1 MPRSLILSILF
12 LLLGSTLS
20 LQAQEAGELRGR
32 ITNSSDDPL
41 PKVQVLDQATGRQ
54 LTETGKGGE
63 FLLTLPDSVE
73 RVSLVFLVEGYQSK
87 VMLLR
92 PSSQIY
98 RIILFEVQRSIEEVT
113 VSRRRLL
120 PISGYAPL
128 TSRFTTLD
136 ILMTPRALGDILSGL
151 MEDPD
156 AQSSDTDGR
165 LSLQGGAP
173 HESQVYI
180 DGLRLPNPYS
190 ISSKNSSVRSI
201 LSPSECK
208 EINLLSGG
216 YSASMGQALSGVV
229 QILSRDTKDLK
240 PGSIVSLSS
249 IGPSFTWGLGAPSA
263 PTKLELSASYTDL
276 SLYDRVMP
284 SAYPYTRS
292 FYSPSLT
299 ASLWHDLP
307 QATLKAQ
314 LSYTGMGIGYRPN
327 ASMPTFN
334 SRLREDRY
342 YGRLTYVRSLS
353 TACQLEVGAHTQYSD
368 FSGSSLVSPQDQ
380 VLDHDLYA
388 EARLALK
395 YSGEPFSILGGLD
408 YSWRDYRETYE
419 LRGNQYQLNFS
430 NHLPVS
436 FLEVSYLHRG
446 LSLSAGLRGEYA
458 SVLKAW
464 SLAPRLYAGYRHG
477 RHVFSASWGRYTQLP
492 EKETLRFMPAL
503 KSSRSEISQLSY
515 SYGDKTPLLQLSLFY
530 KSYQHLT
537 RSLAE
542 GYPKHFDD
550 QGGGESYGLTLFHKG
565 SLGAIAYSTSYS
577 YTQARISYDRY
588 LHPLAP
594 SYVSPHTFRLTTK
607 YWSGA
612 LKSLLGC
619 SYYIDAGAKGYS
631 YDLTPIQLPMRSRL
645 DLSWSYLPS
654 QKVLLH
660 MGCTNVLGTTNYWGI
675 EPDPL
680 TPTEGT
686 RISTPSSRFFYIGC
700 FITLSGKQKKTP

>member
-20 LQAQEAGELRGR
+20 LQAQEARELRGR

-41 PKVQVLDQATGRQ
+41 LKVQVLDQATGRQ

-63 FLLTLPDSVE
+63 FVLTFPDSIE
-73 RVSLVFLVEGYQSK
+73 RISLVFLAEGYQSK

-98 RIILFEVQRSIEEVT
+98 RIILFEAQRSIEGVT

-136 ILMTPRALGDILSGL
+136 ILMTPRALGDILGGL

-229 QILSRDTKDLK
+229 QILSRDTKDVK

-249 IGPSFTWGLGAPSA
+249 IGPSFTWGLGAPSSA
-263 PTKLELSASYTDL
+263 AKLELSASYTDL

-284 SAYPYTRS
+284 SAYHYTRS

-307 QATLKAQ
+307 QAMLKAQ

-334 SRLREDRY
+334 TRLREDCY

-395 YSGEPFSILGGLD
+395 YSGEPFFILGGLD
-408 YSWRDYRETYE
+408 YSWRDYSETYE
-419 LRGNQYQLNFS
+419 LTGDRHQLNFT

-446 LSLSAGLRGEYA
+446 LSVSAGLRGEYA
-458 SVLKAW
+458 SALSAW
-464 SLAPRLYAGYRHG
+464 SLTPRLYAGYRLG
-477 RHVFSASWGRYTQLP
+477 KHVFSASWGRYTQLP
-492 EKETLRFMPAL
+492 EKEILRFTPAL
-503 KSSRSEISQLSY
+503 KSSRSEVSQLSY

-537 RSLAE
+537 RTLSV

-588 LHPLAP
+588 LRPLAP
-594 SYVSPHTFRLTTK
+594 SYVSPHTFRLTAK

-619 SYYIDAGAKGYS
+619 SYYIDAGTKGYS
-631 YDLTPIQLPMRSRL
+631 YDLTPIQLPRRSRL

-654 QKVLLH
+654 KRVLLH

>member
-1 MPRSLILSILF
+1 MPRIFALSLLLF
-12 LLLGSTLS
+12 LFGSTS
-20 LQAQEAGELRGR
+20 ALQAQDVRELRGR

-41 PKVQVLDQATGRQ
+41 SKVQILDHATGRQ

-63 FLLTLPDSVE
+63 FLLALPDSVE
-73 RVSLVFLVEGYQSK
+73 RISLVFLVEGYQSK

-92 PSSQIY
+92 PSSQVY
-98 RIILFEVQRSIEEVT
+98 RIILFEAQRSIEGVT
-113 VSRRRLL
+113 VSRRRLQ

-128 TSRFTTLD
+128 TSRFTTID
-136 ILMTPRALGDILSGL
+136 ILMTPRALGDILGGL

-229 QILSRDTKDLK
+229 QILSRDTKDVN
-240 PGSIVSLSS
+240 PGSFISLSS
-249 IGPSFTWGLGAPSA
+249 IGPSFTWGLGAPSSA
-263 PTKLELSASYTDL
+263 TKLELSASYTDL

-314 LSYTGMGIGYRPN
+314 LNYTRMGLGYRPN
-327 ASMPTFN
+327 ASLPTFH

-342 YGRLTYVRSLS
+342 YGRLTYVRSLG

-395 YSGEPFSILGGLD
+395 YSGEPFSILSGLD

-419 LRGNQYQLNFS
+419 LTGDRHQLNFS

-446 LSLSAGLRGEYA
+446 LSISAGLRGEYA
-458 SVLKAW
+458 SVLSAW
-464 SLAPRLYAGYRHG
+464 SLTPRLYAGYRLGKHI
-477 RHVFSASWGRYTQLP
+477 FSASWGRYTQLP
-492 EKETLRFMPAL
+492 EKEILRFIPAL

-537 RSLAE
+537 RSLSV

-550 QGGGESYGLTLFHKG
+550 QGGGETYGLTLFHKG
-565 SLGAIAYSTSYS
+565 RLGTIDYSTSYS
-577 YTQARISYDRY
+577 YTQARLSYDRY
-588 LHPLAP
+588 LQPLAP
-594 SYVSPHTFRLTTK
+594 SYVSPHTFRLTAK
-607 YWSGA
+607 YWSGV

-645 DLSWSYLPS
+645 DLSWSYIAS
-654 QKVLLH
+654 QKILLH
-660 MGCTNVLGTTNYWGI
+660 LGCTNVLGTTNYWGI
-675 EPDPL
+675 EPDSL
-680 TPTEGT
+680 SPTEGT
-686 RISTPSSRFFYIGC
+686 RISTPSTRFFYIGC

>member
-1 MPRSLILSILF
+1 MPRSLILS
-12 LLLGSTLS
+12 LLLLLSGSTLS
-20 LQAQEAGELRGR
+20 LEAQEARELRGR

-41 PKVQVLDQATGRQ
+41 PKVQVLDHATGRQ

-63 FLLTLPDSVE
+63 FLLALPDSVE
-73 RVSLVFLVEGYQSK
+73 RISLVFLAEGYQSK

-92 PSSQIY
+92 PSPQAY
-98 RIILFEVQRSIEEVT
+98 RIILFEAQRSIEGITVT
-113 VSRRRLL
+113 RRRLQ

-128 TSRFTTLD
+128 TSRFTTFD
-136 ILMTPRALGDILSGL
+136 ILITPRALGDILGGL

-190 ISSKNSSVRSI
+190 LSSKNSSVRSI

-216 YSASMGQALSGVV
+216 YSASMGQALSGVI
-229 QILSRDTKDLK
+229 QILSRDTKDVK
-240 PGSIVSLSS
+240 PGSLISLSN
-249 IGPSFTWGLGAPSA
+249 IGPSFTWGLGAPSS
-263 PTKLELSASYTDL
+263 PTKVELSASYTDL
-276 SLYDRVMP
+276 SLYDRVLP
-284 SAYPYTRS
+284 STYHYTRS

-314 LSYTGMGIGYRPN
+314 LSYTGMGLGYRQK
-327 ASMPTFN
+327 ASLPTLT
-334 SRLREDRY
+334 SDLREDRY

-353 TACQLEVGAHTQYSD
+353 TACQLEVGGHTQYSD
-368 FSGSSLVSPQDQ
+368 FSGSSLVAPQDH
-380 VLDHDLYA
+380 VVDHDLYA

-395 YSGEPFSILGGLD
+395 YSGEPLSILGGLD

-436 FLEVSYLHRG
+436 FLEVSYLRHG

-458 SVLKAW
+458 SILKAW

-477 RHVFSASWGRYTQLP
+477 RHVFSASWGCYTQLP
-492 EKETLRFMPAL
+492 EKEIFRFMPEL

-515 SYGDKTPLLQLSLFY
+515 SYGDKTPLVQLSLFY

-537 RSLAE
+537 RSLSE

-550 QGGGESYGLTLFHKG
+550 QGGGETYGLTLFHKG
-565 SLGAIAYSTSYS
+565 HLGAIDYSTSYS
-577 YTQARISYDRY
+577 YTRARLSYDRY
-588 LHPLAP
+588 LRPLAP
-594 SYVSPHTFRLTTK
+594 SYVSPHTLRLTAK
-607 YWSGA
+607 YWSET
-612 LKSLLGC
+612 LRSLLGC

-631 YDLTPIQLPMRSRL
+631 YDLTPIQLPGRSRL
-645 DLSWSYLPS
+645 DLSWSYIAS
-654 QKVLLH
+654 RKVLLH
-660 MGCTNVLGTTNYWGI
+660 LGCTNVLGTTNYWGI

-680 TPTEGT
+680 SPTEGV
-686 RISTPSSRFFYIGC
+686 RITAPNSRFFYIGC

>member
-1 MPRSLILSILF
+1 MCI
-12 LLLGSTLS
+12 
-20 LQAQEAGELRGR
+20 
-32 ITNSSDDPL
+32 
-41 PKVQVLDQATGRQ
+41 
-54 LTETGKGGE
+54 
-63 FLLTLPDSVE
+63 
-73 RVSLVFLVEGYQSK
+73 
-87 VMLLR
+87 
-92 PSSQIY
+92 
-98 RIILFEVQRSIEEVT
+98 
-113 VSRRRLL
+113 
-120 PISGYAPL
+120 
-128 TSRFTTLD
+128 
-136 ILMTPRALGDILSGL
+136 
-151 MEDPD
+151 
-156 AQSSDTDGR
+156 
-165 LSLQGGAP
+165 
-173 HESQVYI
+173 
-180 DGLRLPNPYS
+180 
-190 ISSKNSSVRSI
+190 
-201 LSPSECK
+201 
-208 EINLLSGG
+208 
-216 YSASMGQALSGVV
+216 
-229 QILSRDTKDLK
+229 RD
-240 PGSIVSLSS
+240 
-249 IGPSFTWGLGAPSA
+249 
-263 PTKLELSASYTDL
+263 
-276 SLYDRVMP
+276 R
-284 SAYPYTRS
+284 
-292 FYSPSLT
+292 
-299 ASLWHDLP
+299 P

-314 LSYTGMGIGYRPN
+314 LSYTGMGLGYRPN

-368 FSGSSLVSPQDQ
+368 FSGSSLVAPQDH

-395 YSGEPFSILGGLD
+395 YSGEPVSILGGLD

-419 LRGNQYQLNFS
+419 LTGGRYQLNFS

-492 EKETLRFMPAL
+492 EKEILRFMPAL

-565 SLGAIAYSTSYS
+565 SLGTIDYSTSYS
-577 YTQARISYDRY
+577 YTQARLSYDRY
-588 LHPLAP
+588 LRPLAP
-594 SYVSPHTFRLTTK
+594 SHVSPHTFRLTAK
-607 YWSGA
+607 YWSET
-612 LKSLLGC
+612 LRSLFGC

-631 YDLTPIQLPMRSRL
+631 YDLTPIQLSGRSRL

-654 QKVLLH
+654 RKVLLH
-660 MGCTNVLGTTNYWGI
+660 LGCTNVLGTTNYWGI
-675 EPDPL
+675 EPNPL
-680 TPTEGT
+680 SPTEGV
-686 RISTPSSRFFYIGC
+686 RITAPNSRFFYIGC

>member
-1 MPRSLILSILF
+1 MPRSLILS
-12 LLLGSTLS
+12 LLLLLSGSTLS
-20 LQAQEAGELRGR
+20 LEAQEARELRGR
-32 ITNSSDDPL
+32 ITSSSDDPL
-41 PKVQVLDQATGRQ
+41 PKVQVLDHATGRQ

-63 FLLTLPDSVE
+63 FQLALPDSIE
-73 RVSLVFLVEGYQSK
+73 RISLIFLAEGYQSK

-92 PSSQIY
+92 PSSQTY
-98 RIILFEVQRSIEEVT
+98 RIILFDAQRSIEGVT
-113 VSRRRLL
+113 VSRRRLQ

-128 TSRFTTLD
+128 TSRFTTFD
-136 ILMTPRALGDILSGL
+136 ILITPRALGDILGGL

-190 ISSKNSSVRSI
+190 ISSKNSSVRSL

-216 YSASMGQALSGVV
+216 YSASMGQALSGVI
-229 QILSRDTKDLK
+229 QILSRDTKDVK
-240 PGSIVSLSS
+240 PGSFVSLSN
-249 IGPSFTWGLGAPSA
+249 IGPSFTWALGAPSSS
-263 PTKLELSASYTDL
+263 TKLELSASYTDL
-276 SLYDRVMP
+276 SLYDRVLP

-307 QATLKAQ
+307 QAVLKAQ

-342 YGRLTYVRSLS
+342 YGRLTYVRSLG

-368 FSGSSLVSPQDQ
+368 FSGSSLVAPQDQ

-395 YSGEPFSILGGLD
+395 YSGEPVSILGGLD

-419 LRGNQYQLNFS
+419 LTGGRYQLNFS

-458 SVLKAW
+458 SVLSAW
-464 SLAPRLYAGYRHG
+464 SLSPRLYAGYRLG
-477 RHVFSASWGRYTQLP
+477 KHVFSASWGRYTQLP
-492 EKETLRFMPAL
+492 EKEILRFMPAL

-550 QGGGESYGLTLFHKG
+550 QGGGETYGLTLFHKG
-565 SLGAIAYSTSYS
+565 NLGSIDYSTSYS
-577 YTQARISYDRY
+577 YTQARLSYDRY
-588 LHPLAP
+588 LRPLAL
-594 SYVSPHTFRLTTK
+594 SYVSPHTFRRTAK
-607 YWSGA
+607 YWSGV

-645 DLSWSYLPS
+645 DLSWSYIAS
-654 QKVLLH
+654 KKMLLH
-660 MGCTNVLGTTNYWGI
+660 LGCTNVLGTTNYWGI

-680 TPTEGT
+680 SPKEGT
-686 RISTPSSRFFYIGC
+686 RISPPTSRFFYIGC

>member
-20 LQAQEAGELRGR
+20 LQAQEARELRGR

-63 FLLTLPDSVE
+63 FVLTFPDSIE
-73 RVSLVFLVEGYQSK
+73 RISLVFLTEGYQSK

-98 RIILFEVQRSIEEVT
+98 RIILFEAQRSIEGVT

-136 ILMTPRALGDILSGL
+136 ILMTPRALGDILGGL

-190 ISSKNSSVRSI
+190 LSSKNSSVRSI

-229 QILSRDTKDLK
+229 QILSRDTKDVK
-240 PGSIVSLSS
+240 PGSIISLST
-249 IGPSFTWGLGAPSA
+249 IGPSFTWGLGAPSSA
-263 PTKLELSASYTDL
+263 TKLELSASYTDL

-284 SAYPYTRS
+284 STYPYTRS

-314 LSYTGMGIGYRPN
+314 LSYTRMGLGYRPN
-327 ASMPTFN
+327 ASLPTFH

-342 YGRLTYVRSLS
+342 YGRLTYVRSLG

-368 FSGSSLVSPQDQ
+368 FSGSSLVSLQDQ

-395 YSGEPFSILGGLD
+395 YSGEPFFILGGLD
-408 YSWRDYRETYE
+408 YSWRDYHETYE
-419 LRGNQYQLNFS
+419 LTGNRYQLNFS

-436 FLEVSYLHRG
+436 FLEVSYLYRG

-458 SVLKAW
+458 SLLKAW
-464 SLAPRLYAGYRHG
+464 SLAPRLYAGYRLG
-477 RHVFSASWGRYTQLP
+477 KHVFSASWGRYTQLP
-492 EKETLRFMPAL
+492 EKEILRFMPAL

-542 GYPKHFDD
+542 GYPKQFDD

-565 SLGAIAYSTSYS
+565 SLGTIDYSTSYS
-577 YTQARISYDRY
+577 YTQARLSYDRY
-588 LHPLAP
+588 LQPLAP
-594 SYVSPHTFRLTTK
+594 SYVSPHTFRLTAK

-631 YDLTPIQLPMRSRL
+631 YDLTPIQLPRRSRL
-645 DLSWSYLPS
+645 DLSWSYIAS
-654 QKVLLH
+654 RKVLLH
-660 MGCTNVLGTTNYWGI
+660 LGCTNVLGTTNYWGI

>member
-20 LQAQEAGELRGR
+20 LQAQEARELRGR

-41 PKVQVLDQATGRQ
+41 LKVQVLDQATGRQ

-63 FLLTLPDSVE
+63 FVLTFPDSIE
-73 RVSLVFLVEGYQSK
+73 RISLVFLAEGYQSK

-98 RIILFEVQRSIEEVT
+98 RIILFEAQRSIEGVT

-136 ILMTPRALGDILSGL
+136 ILMTPRALGDILGGL

-229 QILSRDTKDLK
+229 QILSRDTKDVK
-240 PGSIVSLSS
+240 PGSLISLSN
-249 IGPSFTWGLGAPSA
+249 IGPSFTWALGAPSSS
-263 PTKLELSASYTDL
+263 TKVELSASYTDL
-276 SLYDRVMP
+276 SLYDRVLP

-307 QATLKAQ
+307 QAVLKAQ

-342 YGRLTYVRSLS
+342 YGRLTYVRSLG
-353 TACQLEVGAHTQYSD
+353 TAFQLEVGAHTQYSD

-395 YSGEPFSILGGLD
+395 YSGQPFSILGGLD

-419 LRGNQYQLNFS
+419 LTGDRYQLNFS

-446 LSLSAGLRGEYA
+446 LSISAGLRGEYA
-458 SVLKAW
+458 SVLSAW
-464 SLAPRLYAGYRHG
+464 SLAPRLYAGYRLG
-477 RHVFSASWGRYTQLP
+477 KHVFSASWGHYTQLP
-492 EKETLRFMPAL
+492 EKEILRFMPAL
-503 KSSRSEISQLSY
+503 KSSQSEVSQLSY
-515 SYGDKTPLLQLSLFY
+515 SYGDKTPLLQFSLFY

-537 RSLAE
+537 RTLSV

-612 LKSLLGC
+612 LRSLFGC

-631 YDLTPIQLPMRSRL
+631 YDLTPIQLPRRSRL
-645 DLSWSYLPS
+645 DLSWSYIAS
-654 QKVLLH
+654 KKVLLH
-660 MGCTNVLGTTNYWGI
+660 LGCTNVLGRRTTG
-675 EPDPL
+675 
-680 TPTEGT
+680 G
-686 RISTPSSRFFYIGC
+686 
-700 FITLSGKQKKTP
+700 LSPIR

>member
-20 LQAQEAGELRGR
+20 LQAQEARELRGR

-41 PKVQVLDQATGRQ
+41 LKVQVLDQATGRQ

-63 FLLTLPDSVE
+63 FVLTFPDSIE
-73 RVSLVFLVEGYQSK
+73 RISLVFLAEGYQSK

-98 RIILFEVQRSIEEVT
+98 RIILFEAQRSIEGVT

-136 ILMTPRALGDILSGL
+136 ILMTPRALGDILGGL

-229 QILSRDTKDLK
+229 QILSRDTKDVK

-249 IGPSFTWGLGAPSA
+249 IGPSFTWGLGAPSSA
-263 PTKLELSASYTDL
+263 TKLELSASYTDL

-284 SAYPYTRS
+284 SAYHYTRS

-307 QATLKAQ
+307 QAMLKAQ

-334 SRLREDRY
+334 TRLREDCY

-395 YSGEPFSILGGLD
+395 YSGEPFFILGGLD
-408 YSWRDYRETYE
+408 YSWRDYSETYE
-419 LRGNQYQLNFS
+419 LTGDRHQLNFT

-446 LSLSAGLRGEYA
+446 LSVSAGLRGEYA
-458 SVLKAW
+458 SALSAW
-464 SLAPRLYAGYRHG
+464 SLTPRLYAGYRLG
-477 RHVFSASWGRYTQLP
+477 KHVFSASWGRYTQLP
-492 EKETLRFMPAL
+492 EKEILRFTPAL
-503 KSSRSEISQLSY
+503 KSSRSEVSQLSY

-537 RSLAE
+537 RTLSV

-588 LHPLAP
+588 LRPLAP
-594 SYVSPHTFRLTTK
+594 SYVSPHTFRLTAK

-619 SYYIDAGAKGYS
+619 SYYIDAGTKGYS
-631 YDLTPIQLPMRSRL
+631 YDLTPIQLPRRSRL

-654 QKVLLH
+654 KRVLLH

>member
-98 RIILFEVQRSIEEVT
+98 RIILFEAQRSIEGVT

-136 ILMTPRALGDILSGL
+136 ILMTPRALGDILGGL

-190 ISSKNSSVRSI
+190 LSSKNSSVRSI

-388 EARLALK
+388 EARPALK

>member
-1 MPRSLILSILF
+1 MPRIFALS
-12 LLLGSTLS
+12 LLLLLFGSTSALE
-20 LQAQEAGELRGR
+20 AQEARELRGR

-41 PKVQVLDQATGRQ
+41 SKVQILDQATGRQ

-63 FLLTLPDSVE
+63 FLLTLPDSIE
-73 RVSLVFLVEGYQSK
+73 RISLVFLAEGYQSK

-92 PSSQIY
+92 PSSQVY
-98 RIILFEVQRSIEEVT
+98 RIILFEAQRSIEGVT

-128 TSRFTTLD
+128 TSRFTTMD
-136 ILMTPRALGDILSGL
+136 IFMTPRALGDILGGL

-229 QILSRDTKDLK
+229 QILSRDTKDVK
-240 PGSIVSLSS
+240 PGSFISLSS
-249 IGPSFTWGLGAPSA
+249 IGPSFTWGLGAPSST
-263 PTKLELSASYTDL
+263 TKLELSASYTDL

-314 LSYTGMGIGYRPN
+314 LSYTRMGLGYRPN
-327 ASMPTFN
+327 ASLPTFH
-334 SRLREDRY
+334 SHLREDRY
-342 YGRLTYVRSLS
+342 YGRLTYVRSLG
-353 TACQLEVGAHTQYSD
+353 TACQLEAGAHTQYSD
-368 FSGSSLVSPQDQ
+368 FSGSSLVAPQDQ

-395 YSGEPFSILGGLD
+395 YSGEPLSILGGLD

-436 FLEVSYLHRG
+436 FLEVSYLRHG

-458 SVLKAW
+458 SILKAW
-464 SLAPRLYAGYRHG
+464 SLAPRLYVGYRHG

-492 EKETLRFMPAL
+492 EKEILRFMPAL
-503 KSSRSEISQLSY
+503 KSSRSEITQLSY

-537 RSLAE
+537 RSLSE

-550 QGGGESYGLTLFHKG
+550 QGGGETYGLTLFHKG
-565 SLGAIAYSTSYS
+565 HLGAVDYSTSYS
-577 YTQARISYDRY
+577 YTQARLSYDRY
-588 LHPLAP
+588 LRPLEP
-594 SYVSPHTFRLTTK
+594 SYVSPHTLRLTAK
-607 YWSGA
+607 YWSET
-612 LKSLLGC
+612 LRSLFGC

-631 YDLTPIQLPMRSRL
+631 YDLTPIQLSGRSRL

-654 QKVLLH
+654 RKVLLH
-660 MGCTNVLGTTNYWGI
+660 LGCTNVLGTTNYWGI
-675 EPDPL
+675 EPNPL
-680 TPTEGT
+680 SPTEGV
-686 RISTPSSRFFYIGC
+686 RITTPNSRFFYIGC

>member
-12 LLLGSTLS
+12 LLLGSTS
-20 LQAQEAGELRGR
+20 ALQAQDARELRGR

-41 PKVQVLDQATGRQ
+41 SKVQILDQATRRQ

-63 FLLTLPDSVE
+63 FHLSFPDSVE
-73 RVSLVFLVEGYQSK
+73 RVSLLFLAEGYQSK

-98 RIILFEVQRSIEEVT
+98 RIILFEAQRSIEGVT

-136 ILMTPRALGDILSGL
+136 ILMTPRALGDILGGL

-190 ISSKNSSVRSI
+190 LSSKNSSVRSI

-229 QILSRDTKDLK
+229 QILSRDTKDVK
-240 PGSIVSLSS
+240 PGSIISLSS
-249 IGPSFTWGLGAPSA
+249 IGPSFTWGLGAPSSS
-263 PTKLELSASYTDL
+263 TKMELSASYTDL
-276 SLYDRVMP
+276 SLYDRVLP
-284 SAYPYTRS
+284 SAYHYTRS

-307 QATLKAQ
+307 QAMLKAQ

-327 ASMPTFN
+327 ASMPTLN

-368 FSGSSLVSPQDQ
+368 FSGSSLLSPQDQ

-419 LRGNQYQLNFS
+419 LTGGRYQLNFS

-464 SLAPRLYAGYRHG
+464 SLTPRLYAGYRHG

-492 EKETLRFMPAL
+492 EKEILRLMPAL

-565 SLGAIAYSTSYS
+565 SLGTIDYSTSYS
-577 YTQARISYDRY
+577 YTQARLSYDRY
-588 LHPLAP
+588 LRPLAP
-594 SYVSPHTFRLTTK
+594 SYVSPHTFRLTAK

-619 SYYIDAGAKGYS
+619 SFYIDAGAKGYS
-631 YDLTPIQLPMRSRL
+631 YDLTPIQLPRRSRL
-645 DLSWSYLPS
+645 DLSWSYIAS
-654 QKVLLH
+654 KKVLLH
-660 MGCTNVLGTTNYWGI
+660 LGCTNVLGTTNYWGI

-686 RISTPSSRFFYIGC
+686 RISPPSTRFFYIGC

>member
-1 MPRSLILSILF
+1 MPRIFALS
-12 LLLGSTLS
+12 LLLLLFGSTS
-20 LQAQEAGELRGR
+20 ALQAQDARELRGR

-41 PKVQVLDQATGRQ
+41 PKVQVLDHATGRQ
-54 LTETGKGGE
+54 LTETGKSGE
-63 FLLTLPDSVE
+63 FQLALPDSIE
-73 RVSLVFLVEGYQSK
+73 RISLVFLAEGYQSK

-98 RIILFEVQRSIEEVT
+98 RIILFDAQRSIEGVT
-113 VSRRRLL
+113 VSRRRLQ

-136 ILMTPRALGDILSGL
+136 ILMTPRALGDILGGL

-229 QILSRDTKDLK
+229 QILSRDTKDVK
-240 PGSIVSLSS
+240 PGSIISLSS
-249 IGPSFTWGLGAPSA
+249 IGPSFTWGLGAPSSA
-263 PTKLELSASYTDL
+263 TKLELSASYTDL

-314 LSYTGMGIGYRPN
+314 LSYTRMGLGYRPN
-327 ASMPTFN
+327 ASLPTFH

-342 YGRLTYVRSLS
+342 YGRLTYVRSLG
-353 TACQLEVGAHTQYSD
+353 TACQLEAGAHTQYSD

-419 LRGNQYQLNFS
+419 LTGGRYQLNFS

-492 EKETLRFMPAL
+492 EKEILRFMPAL

-542 GYPKHFDD
+542 DYPKQFDD

-565 SLGAIAYSTSYS
+565 SLGTIDYSTSYS
-577 YTQARISYDRY
+577 YTQARLSYDRY
-588 LHPLAP
+588 LQPLAP
-594 SYVSPHTFRLTTK
+594 SYVSPHTFRLTAK

-619 SYYIDAGAKGYS
+619 SFYIDAGAKGYS
-631 YDLTPIQLPMRSRL
+631 YDLTPIQLPGRSRL

-654 QKVLLH
+654 RKVLLH
-660 MGCTNVLGTTNYWGI
+660 LGCTNVLGTTNYWGI
-675 EPDPL
+675 EPNPL
-680 TPTEGT
+680 SPTEGV
-686 RISTPSSRFFYIGC
+686 RITTPNSRFFYIGC

>member
-1 MPRSLILSILF
+1 MPRIFALSLLLF
-12 LLLGSTLS
+12 LFGSTS
-20 LQAQEAGELRGR
+20 ALQAQDARELRGR
-32 ITNSSDDPL
+32 ISNSSDDPL
-41 PKVQVLDQATGRQ
+41 SKVQILDHATGRQ

-63 FLLTLPDSVE
+63 FLLALPDSVE
-73 RVSLVFLVEGYQSK
+73 RISLVFLVEGYQSK

-92 PSSQIY
+92 PSSQVY
-98 RIILFEVQRSIEEVT
+98 RIILFEAQRSIEGVT
-113 VSRRRLL
+113 VSRRRLQ

-128 TSRFTTLD
+128 TSRFTTMD
-136 ILMTPRALGDILSGL
+136 ILMTPRALGDILGGL

-229 QILSRDTKDLK
+229 QILSRDTKDVK
-240 PGSIVSLSS
+240 PGSFISLSN
-249 IGPSFTWGLGAPSA
+249 IGPSFTWGLGAPSSA
-263 PTKLELSASYTDL
+263 TKLELSASYTDL

-307 QATLKAQ
+307 QAVLKAQ
-314 LSYTGMGIGYRPN
+314 LSYTRMGLGYRPN

-334 SRLREDRY
+334 SCLREDRY
-342 YGRLTYVRSLS
+342 YGRLTYVRSLG

-395 YSGEPFSILGGLD
+395 YSGEPFSILSGLD

-419 LRGNQYQLNFS
+419 LTGDRHQLNFS

-446 LSLSAGLRGEYA
+446 LSISAGLRGEYA
-458 SVLKAW
+458 SVLSAW
-464 SLAPRLYAGYRHG
+464 SLTPRLYAGYRLG
-477 RHVFSASWGRYTQLP
+477 KHVFSASWGRYTQLP
-492 EKETLRFMPAL
+492 EKEILRFIPAL

-537 RSLAE
+537 RSLSV

-550 QGGGESYGLTLFHKG
+550 QGGGETYGLTLFHKG
-565 SLGAIAYSTSYS
+565 RLGTIDYSTSYS
-577 YTQARISYDRY
+577 YTQARLSYDRY
-588 LHPLAP
+588 LQPLAP
-594 SYVSPHTFRLTTK
+594 SYVSPHTFRLTAK
-607 YWSGA
+607 YWSGV

-645 DLSWSYLPS
+645 DLSWSYIAS
-654 QKVLLH
+654 QKILLH
-660 MGCTNVLGTTNYWGI
+660 LGCTNVLGTTNYWGI
-675 EPDPL
+675 EPDSL
-680 TPTEGT
+680 SPTEGT
-686 RISTPSSRFFYIGC
+686 RISTPSTRFFYIGC

>member
-20 LQAQEAGELRGR
+20 LQAQDARELRGR

-41 PKVQVLDQATGRQ
+41 PKVQVLDQTTGRQ

-63 FLLTLPDSVE
+63 FLLTLPDSIE
-73 RVSLVFLVEGYQSK
+73 RISLVFLAEGYQSK

-98 RIILFEVQRSIEEVT
+98 RIILVEAQRSIEGVT

-136 ILMTPRALGDILSGL
+136 ILMTPRALGDILGGL

-229 QILSRDTKDLK
+229 QILSRDTKDVK
-240 PGSIVSLSS
+240 PGSIISLSS
-249 IGPSFTWGLGAPSA
+249 IGPSFTWGLGAPSSA
-263 PTKLELSASYTDL
+263 TKLELSASYTDL

-284 SAYPYTRS
+284 SSYHYTRS

-307 QATLKAQ
+307 QAMLKAQ
-314 LSYTGMGIGYRPN
+314 LSYTGMGIDYRPN

-342 YGRLTYVRSLS
+342 YGRLTYGRSLS
-353 TACQLEVGAHTQYSD
+353 SACQLEVGTHAQYSD

-408 YSWRDYRETYE
+408 YSWRDFRETYE
-419 LRGNQYQLNFS
+419 LTGDRHQLNFT

-446 LSLSAGLRGEYA
+446 LSVSAGLRGEYA
-458 SVLKAW
+458 SVLSAW
-464 SLAPRLYAGYRHG
+464 SLTPRLYAGYRLG
-477 RHVFSASWGRYTQLP
+477 KHVFSASWGRYTQLP
-492 EKETLRFMPAL
+492 EKEILRFTPAL
-503 KSSRSEISQLSY
+503 KSSQSEVSQLSY

-550 QGGGESYGLTLFHKG
+550 QGGGETYGLTLFHKG
-565 SLGAIAYSTSYS
+565 NLGSIDYSTSYS
-577 YTQARISYDRY
+577 YTQARLSYDRY
-588 LHPLAP
+588 LRPLAP

-645 DLSWSYLPS
+645 DLSWSYIAS
-654 QKVLLH
+654 KKMLLH
-660 MGCTNVLGTTNYWGI
+660 LGCTNVLGTTNYWGI

-680 TPTEGT
+680 SPKEGT
-686 RISTPSSRFFYIGC
+686 RISPPSSRFFYIGC
-700 FITLSGKQKKTP
+700 FITLSGNQKKTP

>member
-20 LQAQEAGELRGR
+20 LQAQDARELRGR

-41 PKVQVLDQATGRQ
+41 SKVQILDQATGRQ

-63 FLLTLPDSVE
+63 FLLTLPDSIE
-73 RVSLVFLVEGYQSK
+73 RISLVFLAEGYQSK

-98 RIILFEVQRSIEEVT
+98 RIILFEAQRSIEGVT
-113 VSRRRLL
+113 ISRRRLL

-136 ILMTPRALGDILSGL
+136 ILMTPRALGDILGGL

-190 ISSKNSSVRSI
+190 LSSKNSSVRSL

-216 YSASMGQALSGVV
+216 YSASMGQALSGVI
-229 QILSRDTKDLK
+229 QILSRDTKDVK
-240 PGSIVSLSS
+240 PGSLVSLSN
-249 IGPSFTWGLGAPSA
+249 IGPSFTWGLGAPSSA
-263 PTKLELSASYTDL
+263 TKLELSASYTDL

-314 LSYTGMGIGYRPN
+314 LSYTGMGLGYRPN
-327 ASMPTFN
+327 ASLPTFH

-342 YGRLTYVRSLS
+342 YGRLTYVRSLG
-353 TACQLEVGAHTQYSD
+353 TACQLEVGTHTQYSD
-368 FSGSSLVSPQDQ
+368 FSGSSLVAPQDQ

-395 YSGEPFSILGGLD
+395 YSGDPFSILGGLD
-408 YSWRDYRETYE
+408 YSWRDYRESYE
-419 LRGNQYQLNFS
+419 LTGGRYHLNFS
-430 NHLPVS
+430 SHLPVS
-436 FLEVSYLHRG
+436 FLEVSYLHWG

-492 EKETLRFMPAL
+492 EKEILRFMPAL
-503 KSSRSEISQLSY
+503 KSNRSEISQLSY
-515 SYGDKTPLLQLSLFY
+515 SYGDKTPLVQLSLFY

-550 QGGGESYGLTLFHKG
+550 QGGGETYGLTLFHKG
-565 SLGAIAYSTSYS
+565 SLGSIDYSTSYS
-577 YTQARISYDRY
+577 YTQARLSYDRY
-588 LHPLAP
+588 LRPLAP

-619 SYYIDAGAKGYS
+619 SFYIDAGAKGYS

-645 DLSWSYLPS
+645 DLSWSYIAS
-654 QKVLLH
+654 KKMLLH
-660 MGCTNVLGTTNYWGI
+660 LGCTNVLGTTNYWGI

-680 TPTEGT
+680 SPKEGT
-686 RISTPSSRFFYIGC
+686 RISPPSTRFFYIGC

>member
-1 MPRSLILSILF
+1 MYRSVILRLLF
-12 LLLGSTLS
+12 LLACSVP
-20 LQAQEAGELRGR
+20 LQAQEAHELQGR
-32 ITNSSDDPL
+32 VLNSSDNPIA
-41 PKVQVLDQATGRQ
+41 KVQILDQATGLL

-63 FLLTLPDSVE
+63 FQLSFPDSVE
-73 RVSLVFLVEGYQSK
+73 RVSLVFLAEGYQSK

-92 PSSQIY
+92 PSSQLY
-98 RIILFEVQRSIEEVT
+98 RIILFEAQRSIEGVT
-113 VSRRRLL
+113 ISRRRLL

-136 ILMTPRALGDILSGL
+136 ILMTPRALGDILGGL

-173 HESQVYI
+173 YESQVYI

-190 ISSKNSSVRSI
+190 LSSKNSSVRSI
-201 LSPSECK
+201 LYPSECK

-216 YSASMGQALSGVV
+216 YSASMGQALSGVI
-229 QILSRDTKDLK
+229 QILSRDTKDVK
-240 PGSIVSLSS
+240 PGSFVSLSN
-249 IGPSFTWGLGAPSA
+249 IGPSFTWGLGAPSSA
-263 PTKLELSASYTDL
+263 TKLELSASYTDL

-419 LRGNQYQLNFS
+419 LTGDRYQLNFS

-446 LSLSAGLRGEYA
+446 LSISTGLRGEYA

-464 SLAPRLYAGYRHG
+464 SLAPRLYAGYRLG
-477 RHVFSASWGRYTQLP
+477 KHVFSASWGCYTQLP
-492 EKETLRFMPAL
+492 EKEILRFMPAL

-550 QGGGESYGLTLFHKG
+550 QGGGEIYGLTLFHKG
-565 SLGAIAYSTSYS
+565 NLGSIDYSTSYS
-577 YTQARISYDRY
+577 YTQARLSYDRY
-588 LHPLAP
+588 LRPLAP
-594 SYVSPHTFRLTTK
+594 SYVSPHTFRLTAK

-645 DLSWSYLPS
+645 DLSWSYIAS

-660 MGCTNVLGTTNYWGI
+660 LGCTNALGTTNYWGI

-680 TPTEGT
+680 SPKEGT
-686 RISTPSSRFFYIGC
+686 RISPPSSRFFYIGC

>member
-1 MPRSLILSILF
+1 MYRSVVLSILF
-12 LLLGSTLS
+12 LLVRSVPLL
-20 LQAQEAGELRGR
+20 AQETHELQGR
-32 ITNSSDDPL
+32 VLNSSDNPL
-41 PKVQVLDQATGRQ
+41 VKVQILDQATGLL
-54 LTETGKGGE
+54 LTETGTGGE
-63 FLLTLPDSVE
+63 FQLSLPDSVE
-73 RVSLVFLVEGYQSK
+73 RVSLLFLAEGYQSK

-92 PSSQIY
+92 PSHQLY
-98 RIILFEVQRSIEEVT
+98 RIVLFERQRSIEGVT

-136 ILMTPRALGDILSGL
+136 ILTTPRALGDILGGL
-151 MEDPD
+151 REDPD
-156 AQSSDTDGR
+156 TQSSDTDGR

-180 DGLRLPNPYS
+180 DGLRLPNPCS

-229 QILSRDTKDLK
+229 QILSRDTKDVK
-240 PGSIVSLSS
+240 PGSIISLST
-249 IGPSFTWGLGAPSA
+249 IGPSFTWGLGAPSSA
-263 PTKLELSASYTDL
+263 TKLELSASYTDL

-284 SAYPYTRS
+284 STYPYTRS

-299 ASLWHDLP
+299 ASLWYDLP
-307 QATLKAQ
+307 QAMLKAQ

-395 YSGEPFSILGGLD
+395 YSGEPVSILGGLD

-419 LRGNQYQLNFS
+419 LTGGRYQLNFS

-458 SVLKAW
+458 SVLSVW

-492 EKETLRFMPAL
+492 EKEILRFMPEL

-515 SYGDKTPLLQLSLFY
+515 SYGDKTPLVQLSLFY

-542 GYPKHFDD
+542 GYPKQFDD

-565 SLGAIAYSTSYS
+565 SLGSIDYSTSYS
-577 YTQARISYDRY
+577 YTQARLSYDRY
-588 LHPLAP
+588 LRPLAP
-594 SYVSPHTFRLTTK
+594 SYVSPHTFRLTAK

-619 SYYIDAGAKGYS
+619 SFYIDAGAKGYS
-631 YDLTPIQLPMRSRL
+631 YDLTPIQLPRRSRL
-645 DLSWSYLPS
+645 DLSWSYIAS
-654 QKVLLH
+654 KKVLLH
-660 MGCTNVLGTTNYWGI
+660 LGCTNVLGTTNYWGI

-680 TPTEGT
+680 SPTEGT
-686 RISTPSSRFFYIGC
+686 RISPPSTRFFYIGC

>member
-20 LQAQEAGELRGR
+20 LQAQKARELRGR

-41 PKVQVLDQATGRQ
+41 SKVQILDQATGQ
-54 LTETGKGGE
+54 PLTETGKGGE
-63 FLLTLPDSVE
+63 FILTLSDSLE
-73 RVSLVFLVEGYQSK
+73 RISLVFLAEGYQSK

-98 RIILFEVQRSIEEVT
+98 RIILFEAQRSIEGVT
-113 VSRRRLL
+113 VSRRKLL

-136 ILMTPRALGDILSGL
+136 ILMTPRALGDILGGL

-190 ISSKNSSVRSI
+190 LSSKNSSVRSL

-216 YSASMGQALSGVV
+216 YSASMGQALSGVI
-229 QILSRDTKDLK
+229 QILSRDTKDVK
-240 PGSIVSLSS
+240 PGSLISLSN
-249 IGPSFTWGLGAPSA
+249 IGPSFTWALGAPSSS
-263 PTKLELSASYTDL
+263 TKVELSASYTDL

-314 LSYTGMGIGYRPN
+314 LSYTRMGLGYRPN
-327 ASMPTFN
+327 ASMPTLN

-342 YGRLTYVRSLS
+342 YGRLTYVRSLG
-353 TACQLEVGAHTQYSD
+353 TACQLEAGAHTQYSD
-368 FSGSSLVSPQDQ
+368 FSGSSLLSPQDQ

-395 YSGEPFSILGGLD
+395 YSGEPVSILGGLD

-464 SLAPRLYAGYRHG
+464 SLAPRLYVGYRHG

-492 EKETLRFMPAL
+492 EKEILRFMPEL

-542 GYPKHFDD
+542 GYPKQFDD

-565 SLGAIAYSTSYS
+565 SLGSIDYSTSYS
-577 YTQARISYDRY
+577 YTQARLSYDRY
-588 LHPLAP
+588 LRPLAP
-594 SYVSPHTFRLTTK
+594 SYVSPHTFRLTAK

-631 YDLTPIQLPMRSRL
+631 YDLTPIQLPRRSRL
-645 DLSWSYLPS
+645 DLSWSYIAS
-654 QKVLLH
+654 KKVLLH
-660 MGCTNVLGTTNYWGI
+660 LGCTNVLGTMNYWGI

-680 TPTEGT
+680 SPTEGT
-686 RISTPSSRFFYIGC
+686 RISSPSTRFFYIGC

>member
-1 MPRSLILSILF
+1 MYRSVILQLLF
-12 LLLGSTLS
+12 LLVCSVP
-20 LQAQEAGELRGR
+20 LQAQEAHELQGR
-32 ITNSSDDPL
+32 VLNSSDNPIA
-41 PKVQVLDQATGRQ
+41 KVQILDQATGLL

-63 FLLTLPDSVE
+63 FQLSLPDSIE
-73 RVSLVFLVEGYQSK
+73 RISLVFLAEGYQSK

-98 RIILFEVQRSIEEVT
+98 RIILFEAQRSIEGVT

-136 ILMTPRALGDILSGL
+136 ILMTPRALGDILGGL

-208 EINLLSGG
+208 EINLFSGG

-229 QILSRDTKDLK
+229 QILSRDTKDVK
-240 PGSIVSLSS
+240 PGSIISLSS
-249 IGPSFTWGLGAPSA
+249 IGPSFTWGLGAPSSA
-263 PTKLELSASYTDL
+263 TKLELSANYTDL
-276 SLYDRVMP
+276 SLYDRVLP

-307 QATLKAQ
+307 QAMLKAQ
-314 LSYTGMGIGYRPN
+314 LSYTGMGLGYRPN
-327 ASMPTFN
+327 ASLPTFH

-342 YGRLTYVRSLS
+342 YGRLTYVRSLG
-353 TACQLEVGAHTQYSD
+353 TACQLEVGTHTQYSD
-368 FSGSSLVSPQDQ
+368 FSGSSLVAPQDQ

-419 LRGNQYQLNFS
+419 LTGGRYHLNFS

-436 FLEVSYLHRG
+436 FLEVGYLHRG

-492 EKETLRFMPAL
+492 EKEILRFMPAL
-503 KSSRSEISQLSY
+503 KSNRSEISQLSY

-530 KSYQHLT
+530 KIYQHLT

-542 GYPKHFDD
+542 GYPKQFDD
-550 QGGGESYGLTLFHKG
+550 QGGGESYGLTLFHKV
-565 SLGAIAYSTSYS
+565 SLGTIDYSTSYS
-577 YTQARISYDRY
+577 YTQARLSYDRY
-588 LHPLAP
+588 LRPLAP
-594 SYVSPHTFRLTTK
+594 SYVSPHTFRLTAK

-619 SYYIDAGAKGYS
+619 SFYIDTGAKGYS

-645 DLSWSYLPS
+645 DLSWSYIAS
-654 QKVLLH
+654 KKMLLH
-660 MGCTNVLGTTNYWGI
+660 LGCTNVLGTTNYWGI

-680 TPTEGT
+680 SPKEGT
-686 RISTPSSRFFYIGC
+686 RISPPSTRFFYIGC

>member
-1 MPRSLILSILF
+1 MYRSVILRLLF
-12 LLLGSTLS
+12 LLVCSVP
-20 LQAQEAGELRGR
+20 LQAQEAHKLQGR
-32 ITNSSDDPL
+32 VLNSSDNPIA
-41 PKVQVLDQATGRQ
+41 KVQILDQATGLL

-63 FLLTLPDSVE
+63 FQLSLPDSVE
-73 RVSLVFLVEGYQSK
+73 RVSLVFLAEGYQSK

-92 PSSQIY
+92 PSSQLY
-98 RIILFEVQRSIEEVT
+98 RIILFEVQRSIEGVT

-128 TSRFTTLD
+128 TSRFTTMD
-136 ILMTPRALGDILSGL
+136 ILMTPRALGDILGGL

-173 HESQVYI
+173 YESQVYI

-216 YSASMGQALSGVV
+216 YSASMGQALSGVI
-229 QILSRDTKDLK
+229 QIFSRDTKDVK
-240 PGSIVSLSS
+240 PGCFVSLSS
-249 IGPSFTWGLGAPSA
+249 IGPSFTWGLGAPSSA
-263 PTKLELSASYTDL
+263 TKLELSASYTDL
-276 SLYDRVMP
+276 SLYDRVLP

-299 ASLWHDLP
+299 ASLWHDQP

-314 LSYTGMGIGYRPN
+314 LSYTGMGLGYRPN
-327 ASMPTFN
+327 ASLPTFH

-342 YGRLTYVRSLS
+342 YGRLTYVRSLG

-395 YSGEPFSILGGLD
+395 YSGEPFSILGGFD

-419 LRGNQYQLNFS
+419 LTGDRHQLNFS

-446 LSLSAGLRGEYA
+446 LSVSAGLRGEYA
-458 SVLKAW
+458 SLLKAW
-464 SLAPRLYAGYRHG
+464 NLAPRLYAGYRLG
-477 RHVFSASWGRYTQLP
+477 KHVFSASWGRYTQLP
-492 EKETLRFMPAL
+492 EKEILRFMPAL

-515 SYGDKTPLLQLSLFY
+515 SYGDKTPLVQLSLFY

-537 RSLAE
+537 RSLSV

-550 QGGGESYGLTLFHKG
+550 QGGGETYGLTLFHKG
-565 SLGAIAYSTSYS
+565 NLGSIDYSTSYS
-577 YTQARISYDRY
+577 YTQARLSYDRY
-588 LHPLAP
+588 LRPLAP
-594 SYVSPHTFRLTTK
+594 SYVSPHTFRLTAK

-619 SYYIDAGAKGYS
+619 SYYIDTGAKGYS

-645 DLSWSYLPS
+645 DLSWSYIAS
-654 QKVLLH
+654 KKMLLH
-660 MGCTNVLGTTNYWGI
+660 LGCTNVLGTTNYWGI

-680 TPTEGT
+680 SPTEGA

>member
-12 LLLGSTLS
+12 LLLGSTS
-20 LQAQEAGELRGR
+20 ALQAQDARELRGR

-41 PKVQVLDQATGRQ
+41 SKVQILDQATRRQ

-63 FLLTLPDSVE
+63 FHLSFPDSVE
-73 RVSLVFLVEGYQSK
+73 RVSLLFLAEGYQSK

-98 RIILFEVQRSIEEVT
+98 RIILFEAQRSIEGVT

-136 ILMTPRALGDILSGL
+136 ILMTPRALGDILGGL

-190 ISSKNSSVRSI
+190 LSSKNSSVRSL

-216 YSASMGQALSGVV
+216 YSASMGQALSGVI
-229 QILSRDTKDLK
+229 QILSRDTKDVK
-240 PGSIVSLSS
+240 PGSLISLSN
-249 IGPSFTWGLGAPSA
+249 IGPSFTWALGAPSSA
-263 PTKLELSASYTDL
+263 TKVELSASYTDL
-276 SLYDRVMP
+276 SLYDRIMP

-307 QATLKAQ
+307 QAVLKAQ

-342 YGRLTYVRSLS
+342 YGRLTYVRSLG
-353 TACQLEVGAHTQYSD
+353 TACQLEAGAHTQYSD

-395 YSGEPFSILGGLD
+395 YSGQPFSILGGLD

-419 LRGNQYQLNFS
+419 LTRGRYQLNFS

-436 FLEVSYLHRG
+436 FLEVNYLHRG

-492 EKETLRFMPAL
+492 EKEILRFMPAL

-550 QGGGESYGLTLFHKG
+550 QGGGETYGLTLFHKG
-565 SLGAIAYSTSYS
+565 NLGSIDYSTSYS
-577 YTQARISYDRY
+577 YTQARLSYDRY
-588 LHPLAP
+588 LRPLAP
-594 SYVSPHTFRLTTK
+594 SYVSPHTFRLTAK

-645 DLSWSYLPS
+645 DLSWSYIAS
-654 QKVLLH
+654 KKMLLH
-660 MGCTNVLGTTNYWGI
+660 LGCTNVLGTTNYWGI

-680 TPTEGT
+680 SPKEGT
-686 RISTPSSRFFYIGC
+686 RISPPSSRFFYIGC

>member
-12 LLLGSTLS
+12 LLLGSTS
-20 LQAQEAGELRGR
+20 ALQAQDARELRGR

-41 PKVQVLDQATGRQ
+41 SKVQILDQATRRQ

-63 FLLTLPDSVE
+63 FHLSFPDSVE
-73 RVSLVFLVEGYQSK
+73 RVSLLFLAEGYQSK

-98 RIILFEVQRSIEEVT
+98 RIILFEAQRSIEGVT

-136 ILMTPRALGDILSGL
+136 ILMTPRALGDILGGL

-190 ISSKNSSVRSI
+190 LSSKNSSVRSL

-216 YSASMGQALSGVV
+216 YSASMGQALSGVI
-229 QILSRDTKDLK
+229 QILSRDTKDVK
-240 PGSIVSLSS
+240 PGSLISLSN
-249 IGPSFTWGLGAPSA
+249 IGPSFTWALGAPSSS
-263 PTKLELSASYTDL
+263 TKVELSASYTDL
-276 SLYDRVMP
+276 SLYDRIMP

-307 QATLKAQ
+307 QAMLKAQ
-314 LSYTGMGIGYRPN
+314 LSYTGMGIDYRPN

-388 EARLALK
+388 EARFALK

-408 YSWRDYRETYE
+408 YSWRDFRETYE
-419 LRGNQYQLNFS
+419 LTGDRHQLNFT

-446 LSLSAGLRGEYA
+446 LSVSAGLRGEYA

-464 SLAPRLYAGYRHG
+464 SLTPRLYAGYRHG

-492 EKETLRFMPAL
+492 EKEILRLMPAL

-542 GYPKHFDD
+542 GYPKQFDD

-565 SLGAIAYSTSYS
+565 SLGTIDYSTSYS
-577 YTQARISYDRY
+577 YTQARLSYDRY
-588 LHPLAP
+588 LRPLAP
-594 SYVSPHTFRLTTK
+594 SHVSPHTFRLTAK
-607 YWSGA
+607 YWSGV

-631 YDLTPIQLPMRSRL
+631 YDLTPIQLPRRSRL
-645 DLSWSYLPS
+645 DLSWSYIAS
-654 QKVLLH
+654 KKVLLH
-660 MGCTNVLGTTNYWGI
+660 LGCTNVLGTTNYWGI

-680 TPTEGT
+680 TPAEGT
-686 RISTPSSRFFYIGC
+686 RISPPSSRFFYIGC
-700 FITLSGKQKKTP
+700 FVTLSGKQKKTP

>member
-12 LLLGSTLS
+12 LLLGSTS
-20 LQAQEAGELRGR
+20 ALQAQDARELRGR

-41 PKVQVLDQATGRQ
+41 SKVQILDQATRRQ

-63 FLLTLPDSVE
+63 FHLSFPDSVE
-73 RVSLVFLVEGYQSK
+73 RVSLLFLAEGYQSK

-98 RIILFEVQRSIEEVT
+98 RIILFEVQRSIEGVT

-136 ILMTPRALGDILSGL
+136 ILMTPRALGDILGGL

-190 ISSKNSSVRSI
+190 LSSKNSSVRSI

-208 EINLLSGG
+208 EINLFSGG

-229 QILSRDTKDLK
+229 QILSRDTKDVK
-240 PGSIVSLSS
+240 PGSIISLSS
-249 IGPSFTWGLGAPSA
+249 IGPSFTWGLGAPSSA
-263 PTKLELSASYTDL
+263 TKLELSASYTDL
-276 SLYDRVMP
+276 SLYDRIMP

-307 QATLKAQ
+307 QAMLKAQ

-408 YSWRDYRETYE
+408 YSWRDFRETYE
-419 LRGNQYQLNFS
+419 LTGDRHQLNFT

-446 LSLSAGLRGEYA
+446 LSVSAGLRGEYA
-458 SVLKAW
+458 SVLSVW
-464 SLAPRLYAGYRHG
+464 SLSPRLYAGYRLG
-477 RHVFSASWGRYTQLP
+477 KHVFSASWGRYTQLP
-492 EKETLRFMPAL
+492 EKEILRFMPAL
-503 KSSRSEISQLSY
+503 KSSRSEVSQLSY
-515 SYGDKTPLLQLSLFY
+515 SYGDKTPLLQFSLFY

-565 SLGAIAYSTSYS
+565 SLGTIDYSTSYS
-577 YTQARISYDRY
+577 YTQARLSYDRY
-588 LHPLAP
+588 LRPLAP
-594 SYVSPHTFRLTTK
+594 SYVSPHTFRLTAK

-619 SYYIDAGAKGYS
+619 SFYIDAGAKGYS
-631 YDLTPIQLPMRSRL
+631 YDLTPIQLPRRSRL
-645 DLSWSYLPS
+645 DLSWSYIAS
-654 QKVLLH
+654 KKVLLH
-660 MGCTNVLGTTNYWGI
+660 LGCTNVLGTTNYWGI

-686 RISTPSSRFFYIGC
+686 RISPPSTRFFYIGC

>member
-1 MPRSLILSILF
+1 MPRIFALS
-12 LLLGSTLS
+12 LLLLLFGSTS
-20 LQAQEAGELRGR
+20 ALQAQDARELRGR

-98 RIILFEVQRSIEEVT
+98 RIILFEAQRSIEGVT

-136 ILMTPRALGDILSGL
+136 ILMTPRALGDILGGL

-190 ISSKNSSVRSI
+190 LSSKNSSVRSI

-612 LKSLLGC
+612 LRSLFGC
-619 SYYIDAGAKGYS
+619 SYYIDAGTKGYS
-631 YDLTPIQLPMRSRL
+631 YDLTPIQLPRRSRL

>member
-20 LQAQEAGELRGR
+20 LQAQEARELRGR

-41 PKVQVLDQATGRQ
+41 SKVQILDQATGRQ

-63 FLLTLPDSVE
+63 FVLTLPDSIE
-73 RVSLVFLVEGYQSK
+73 RISLVFFAEGYQSK

-92 PSSQIY
+92 PSSQLY
-98 RIILFEVQRSIEEVT
+98 RIILVEAQRSIEGVT
-113 VSRRRLL
+113 ISRRRLL

-136 ILMTPRALGDILSGL
+136 ILMTPRALGDIFGGL

-229 QILSRDTKDLK
+229 QILSRDTKDVK
-240 PGSIVSLSS
+240 PGSIISLSS
-249 IGPSFTWGLGAPSA
+249 IGPSFTWGLGAPSSS
-263 PTKLELSASYTDL
+263 TKMELSASYTDL
-276 SLYDRVMP
+276 SLYDRVLP
-284 SAYPYTRS
+284 SAYHYTRS

-307 QATLKAQ
+307 QAMLKAQ

-327 ASMPTFN
+327 ASMPTLN

-368 FSGSSLVSPQDQ
+368 FSGSSLLSPQDQ

-419 LRGNQYQLNFS
+419 LTGGRYQLNFS

-464 SLAPRLYAGYRHG
+464 SLTPRLYAGYRHG

-492 EKETLRFMPAL
+492 EKEILRLMPAL

-565 SLGAIAYSTSYS
+565 SLGTIDYSTSYS
-577 YTQARISYDRY
+577 YTQARLSYDRY
-588 LHPLAP
+588 LRPLAP
-594 SYVSPHTFRLTTK
+594 SYVSPHTFRLTAK

-619 SYYIDAGAKGYS
+619 SFYIDAGAKGYS
-631 YDLTPIQLPMRSRL
+631 YDLTPIQLPRRSRL
-645 DLSWSYLPS
+645 DLSWSYIAS
-654 QKVLLH
+654 KKVLLH
-660 MGCTNVLGTTNYWGI
+660 LGCTNVLGTTNYWGI

-686 RISTPSSRFFYIGC
+686 RISPPSTRFFYIGC

>member
-12 LLLGSTLS
+12 LLLGSTS
-20 LQAQEAGELRGR
+20 ALQAQDARELRGR

-41 PKVQVLDQATGRQ
+41 SKVQILDQATRRQ

-63 FLLTLPDSVE
+63 FHLSFPDSVE
-73 RVSLVFLVEGYQSK
+73 RVSLLFLAEGYQSK

-98 RIILFEVQRSIEEVT
+98 RIILFEAQRSIEGVT

-136 ILMTPRALGDILSGL
+136 ILMTPRALGDILGGL

-190 ISSKNSSVRSI
+190 LSSKNSSVRSL

-229 QILSRDTKDLK
+229 QILSRDTKDVK
-240 PGSIVSLSS
+240 PGSIISLSS
-249 IGPSFTWGLGAPSA
+249 IGPSFTWGLGAPSSA
-263 PTKLELSASYTDL
+263 TKLELSASYTDL
-276 SLYDRVMP
+276 SLYDRVLP

-307 QATLKAQ
+307 QAVLKAQ

-395 YSGEPFSILGGLD
+395 YSGEPVSILGGLD

-419 LRGNQYQLNFS
+419 LTGGRYQLNFS

-492 EKETLRFMPAL
+492 EKEILRFMPAL

-565 SLGAIAYSTSYS
+565 NLGTIDYSTSYS
-577 YTQARISYDRY
+577 YTQARLSYDRY
-588 LHPLAP
+588 LRPLAP
-594 SYVSPHTFRLTTK
+594 SYVSPHTFRLTAK

-645 DLSWSYLPS
+645 DLSWSYIAS
-654 QKVLLH
+654 KKMLLH
-660 MGCTNVLGTTNYWGI
+660 LGCTNVLGTTNYWGI

-680 TPTEGT
+680 SPKEGT
-686 RISTPSSRFFYIGC
+686 RISPPSSRFFYIGC

>member
-1 MPRSLILSILF
+1 MPRSIILSILF

-20 LQAQEAGELRGR
+20 LQAQEARELRGR
-32 ITNSSDDPL
+32 IINSSDDPL
-41 PKVQVLDQATGRQ
+41 PKVQILDQATGRQ

-63 FLLTLPDSVE
+63 FVLTLPDSIE
-73 RVSLVFLVEGYQSK
+73 RISLVFLAEGYQSK

-98 RIILFEVQRSIEEVT
+98 RIILFEVQRSIEEAT
-113 VSRRRLL
+113 ISRRRLL

-136 ILMTPRALGDILSGL
+136 ILMTPRALGDILGGL

-156 AQSSDTDGR
+156 AQSSDSDGR
-165 LSLQGGAP
+165 LSLQGGAS

-190 ISSKNSSVRSI
+190 LSSKNSSVRSI

-216 YSASMGQALSGVV
+216 YSASMGQALSGVI
-229 QILSRDTKDLK
+229 QILSRDTKDVK
-240 PGSIVSLSS
+240 SGSLVSLSN
-249 IGPSFTWGLGAPSA
+249 IGPSFTWGLGAPSSS
-263 PTKLELSASYTDL
+263 TKLELSASYTDL
-276 SLYDRVMP
+276 SLYDRVLP

-419 LRGNQYQLNFS
+419 LTGGRYQLNFS

-458 SVLKAW
+458 SVLSVW
-464 SLAPRLYAGYRHG
+464 SLSPRLYVGYRLG
-477 RHVFSASWGRYTQLP
+477 KHVFSASWGRYTQLP
-492 EKETLRFMPAL
+492 EKEILRFMPAL

-550 QGGGESYGLTLFHKG
+550 QGGGETYGLTLFHKG
-565 SLGAIAYSTSYS
+565 NLGSIDYSTSYS
-577 YTQARISYDRY
+577 YTQARLSYNRY
-588 LHPLAP
+588 LRPLAP
-594 SYVSPHTFRLTTK
+594 SYVSPHTFRLTAK

-645 DLSWSYLPS
+645 DLSWSYIAS
-654 QKVLLH
+654 KKMLLH
-660 MGCTNVLGTTNYWGI
+660 LGCTNVLGTTNYWGI

-680 TPTEGT
+680 SAKEGT
-686 RISTPSSRFFYIGC
+686 RISPPSSRFFYIGC

>member
-20 LQAQEAGELRGR
+20 LQAQEARELRGR

-63 FLLTLPDSVE
+63 FLLTLPDSIE
-73 RVSLVFLVEGYQSK
+73 RISLVFLAEGYQSK
-87 VMLLR
+87 MMLLR

-98 RIILFEVQRSIEEVT
+98 RIILFEAQRSIEGVT
-113 VSRRRLL
+113 ISRRRLL

-136 ILMTPRALGDILSGL
+136 ILMTPRALGDILGGL

-156 AQSSDTDGR
+156 AQRSDTDGR

-190 ISSKNSSVRSI
+190 LSSKNSSVRSI

-229 QILSRDTKDLK
+229 QILSRDTKDVK
-240 PGSIVSLSS
+240 PGSIISLSS
-249 IGPSFTWGLGAPSA
+249 IGPSFTWGLGAPSSA
-263 PTKLELSASYTDL
+263 TKLELSASYTDL

-307 QATLKAQ
+307 QAVLKAQ
-314 LSYTGMGIGYRPN
+314 LSYTRMGLGYRPN
-327 ASMPTFN
+327 ASLPSFH

-342 YGRLTYVRSLS
+342 YGRLTYVRSLG

-464 SLAPRLYAGYRHG
+464 SLAPRLYAGYRHS

-492 EKETLRFMPAL
+492 EKEILRFMPEL

-537 RSLAE
+537 RSLSV

-550 QGGGESYGLTLFHKG
+550 QGGGETYGLTLFHKG
-565 SLGAIAYSTSYS
+565 NLGSIDYSTSYS
-577 YTQARISYDRY
+577 YTQARLSYDRY
-588 LHPLAP
+588 LRPLAP
-594 SYVSPHTFRLTTK
+594 SYVSPHTFRLTAK

-619 SYYIDAGAKGYS
+619 SYYIDAGAKCYS
-631 YDLTPIQLPMRSRL
+631 YDLTPIQLPIRSRL
-645 DLSWSYLPS
+645 DLSWSYIAS

-660 MGCTNVLGTTNYWGI
+660 LGCTNVLGTTNYWGI

-680 TPTEGT
+680 SPTEGV
-686 RISTPSSRFFYIGC
+686 RISTPSTRFFYIGC

>member
-20 LQAQEAGELRGR
+20 LQAQEARELRGR

-41 PKVQVLDQATGRQ
+41 LKVQVLDQATGRQ

-63 FLLTLPDSVE
+63 FVLTFPDSIE
-73 RVSLVFLVEGYQSK
+73 RISLVFLAEGYQSK

-92 PSSQIY
+92 PSSQLY
-98 RIILFEVQRSIEEVT
+98 RIILFEVQRSIEGVT
-113 VSRRRLL
+113 VTRRRLL

-136 ILMTPRALGDILSGL
+136 ILMTPRALGDILGGL

-190 ISSKNSSVRSI
+190 LSSKNSSVRSI

-216 YSASMGQALSGVV
+216 YSASMGQALSGVI
-229 QILSRDTKDLK
+229 QILSRDTKDVK
-240 PGSIVSLSS
+240 PGSIISLSS
-249 IGPSFTWGLGAPSA
+249 IGPSFTWGLGAPSSA
-263 PTKLELSASYTDL
+263 TKLELSASYTDL

-334 SRLREDRY
+334 SSLREDRY

-395 YSGEPFSILGGLD
+395 YSGQPFSILGGLD

-419 LRGNQYQLNFS
+419 LTGGRYHLNFS

-492 EKETLRFMPAL
+492 EKEILRFMPEL

-515 SYGDKTPLLQLSLFY
+515 SYGDKTPLVQLSLFY

-537 RSLAE
+537 RSIAE

-565 SLGAIAYSTSYS
+565 HLGPIDYSTSYS
-577 YTQARISYDRY
+577 YTQARLSYDRY
-588 LHPLAP
+588 LRPLAP
-594 SYVSPHTFRLTTK
+594 SYVSPHTFRLTAK

-619 SYYIDAGAKGYS
+619 SFYIDAGAKGYS

-645 DLSWSYLPS
+645 DLSWSYIAS
-654 QKVLLH
+654 KKMLLH
-660 MGCTNVLGTTNYWGI
+660 LGCTNVLGTTNYWGI

-680 TPTEGT
+680 SPKEGT
-686 RISTPSSRFFYIGC
+686 RISPPSTRFFYIGC

>member
-20 LQAQEAGELRGR
+20 LQAQEARELRGR

-41 PKVQVLDQATGRQ
+41 LKVQVLDQATGRQ

-63 FLLTLPDSVE
+63 FVLTFPDSIE
-73 RVSLVFLVEGYQSK
+73 RISLVFLAEGYQSK

-92 PSSQIY
+92 PSSQLY
-98 RIILFEVQRSIEEVT
+98 RIILFEMQRSIEGVT
-113 VSRRRLL
+113 ISRRRLL

-136 ILMTPRALGDILSGL
+136 ILMTPRALGDILGGL

-190 ISSKNSSVRSI
+190 LSSKNSSVRSI

-216 YSASMGQALSGVV
+216 YSASMGQALSGVI
-229 QILSRDTKDLK
+229 QILSRDTKDVK
-240 PGSIVSLSS
+240 PGSIISLSS
-249 IGPSFTWGLGAPSA
+249 IGPSFTWGLGAPSSA
-263 PTKLELSASYTDL
+263 TKLELSASYTDL

-334 SRLREDRY
+334 SSLREDRY

-395 YSGEPFSILGGLD
+395 YSGQPFSILGGLD

-419 LRGNQYQLNFS
+419 LTGGRYHLNFS

-492 EKETLRFMPAL
+492 EKEILRFMPEL

-515 SYGDKTPLLQLSLFY
+515 SYGDKTPLVQLSLFY

-537 RSLAE
+537 RSIAE

-565 SLGAIAYSTSYS
+565 HLGPIDYSTSYS
-577 YTQARISYDRY
+577 YTQARLSYDRY
-588 LHPLAP
+588 LRPLAP
-594 SYVSPHTFRLTTK
+594 SYVSPHTFRLTAK

-619 SYYIDAGAKGYS
+619 SFYIDAGAKGYS

-645 DLSWSYLPS
+645 DLSWSYIAS
-654 QKVLLH
+654 KKMLLH
-660 MGCTNVLGTTNYWGI
+660 LGCTNVLGTTNYWGI

-680 TPTEGT
+680 SPKEGT
-686 RISTPSSRFFYIGC
+686 RISPPSTRFFYIGC

>member
-98 RIILFEVQRSIEEVT
+98 RIILFEAQRSIEGVT

-136 ILMTPRALGDILSGL
+136 ILMTPRALGDILGGL

-190 ISSKNSSVRSI
+190 LSSKNSSVRSL

-419 LRGNQYQLNFS
+419 LTGGRYQLNFS

>member
-20 LQAQEAGELRGR
+20 LQAQEARELRGR

-41 PKVQVLDQATGRQ
+41 SKVQILDQATGRQ

-63 FLLTLPDSVE
+63 FVLTLPDSIE
-73 RVSLVFLVEGYQSK
+73 RISLVFFAEGYQSK

-92 PSSQIY
+92 PSSQLY
-98 RIILFEVQRSIEEVT
+98 RIILVEAQRSIEGVT
-113 VSRRRLL
+113 ISRRRLL

-136 ILMTPRALGDILSGL
+136 ILMTPRALGDILGGL

-190 ISSKNSSVRSI
+190 LSSKNSSVRSL

-216 YSASMGQALSGVV
+216 YSASMGQALSGVI
-229 QILSRDTKDLK
+229 QILSRDTKDVK
-240 PGSIVSLSS
+240 PGSLISLSN
-249 IGPSFTWGLGAPSA
+249 IGPSFTWALGAPSSS
-263 PTKLELSASYTDL
+263 TKVELSASYTDL
-276 SLYDRVMP
+276 SLYDRIMP

-307 QATLKAQ
+307 QAMLKAQ

-327 ASMPTFN
+327 ASMPTLN

-368 FSGSSLVSPQDQ
+368 FSGSSLLSPQDQ

-419 LRGNQYQLNFS
+419 LTGGRYQLNFS

-464 SLAPRLYAGYRHG
+464 SLTPRLYAGYRHG

-492 EKETLRFMPAL
+492 EKEILRLMPAL

-565 SLGAIAYSTSYS
+565 SLGTIDYSTSYS
-577 YTQARISYDRY
+577 YTQARLSYDRY
-588 LHPLAP
+588 LRPLAP
-594 SYVSPHTFRLTTK
+594 SYVSPHTFRLTAK

-619 SYYIDAGAKGYS
+619 SFYIDAGAKGYS
-631 YDLTPIQLPMRSRL
+631 YDLTPIQLPRRSRL
-645 DLSWSYLPS
+645 DLSWSYIAS
-654 QKVLLH
+654 KKVLLH
-660 MGCTNVLGTTNYWGI
+660 LGCTNVLGTTNYWGI

-680 TPTEGT
+680 TPAEGT
-686 RISTPSSRFFYIGC
+686 RISPPSSRFFYIGC
-700 FITLSGKQKKTP
+700 FVTLSGKQKKTP

>member
-12 LLLGSTLS
+12 LLLGSTS
-20 LQAQEAGELRGR
+20 ALQAQDARELRGR

-41 PKVQVLDQATGRQ
+41 SKVQILDQATRRQ

-63 FLLTLPDSVE
+63 FHLSFPDSVE
-73 RVSLVFLVEGYQSK
+73 RVSLLFLAEGYQPK

-92 PSSQIY
+92 PSSQLY
-98 RIILFEVQRSIEEVT
+98 RIILFEVQRSIEGVT

-136 ILMTPRALGDILSGL
+136 ILMTPRALGDILGGL

-190 ISSKNSSVRSI
+190 ISSKNSSVRSL

-216 YSASMGQALSGVV
+216 YSASMGQALSGVI
-229 QILSRDTKDLK
+229 QILSRDTKDVK
-240 PGSIVSLSS
+240 PGSFVSLSN
-249 IGPSFTWGLGAPSA
+249 IGPSFTWALGAPSSA
-263 PTKLELSASYTDL
+263 TKLELSASYTDL
-276 SLYDRVMP
+276 SLYDRVLP

-314 LSYTGMGIGYRPN
+314 LSYTRMGIGYRPN

-395 YSGEPFSILGGLD
+395 YSGEPFSILGGFD

-419 LRGNQYQLNFS
+419 LTGDRYQLNFS

-458 SVLKAW
+458 SVLSVW
-464 SLAPRLYAGYRHG
+464 SLSPRLYAGYRLG
-477 RHVFSASWGRYTQLP
+477 KHVFSASWGCYTQLP
-492 EKETLRFMPAL
+492 EKEILRFMPAL

-550 QGGGESYGLTLFHKG
+550 QGGGETYGLTLFHKG
-565 SLGAIAYSTSYS
+565 NLGSIDYSTSYS
-577 YTQARISYDRY
+577 YTQARLSYDRY
-588 LHPLAP
+588 LRPLAP
-594 SYVSPHTFRLTTK
+594 SYVSPHTFRLTAK
-607 YWSGA
+607 YWSGT

-645 DLSWSYLPS
+645 DLSWSYIAS
-654 QKVLLH
+654 KKMLLH
-660 MGCTNVLGTTNYWGI
+660 LGCTNVLGTTNYWGI

-680 TPTEGT
+680 SPKEGT
-686 RISTPSSRFFYIGC
+686 RISPPSSRFFYIGC
-700 FITLSGKQKKTP
+700 FITLSGNQKKTP

>member
-12 LLLGSTLS
+12 LLLGSTS
-20 LQAQEAGELRGR
+20 ALQAQDARELRGR

-41 PKVQVLDQATGRQ
+41 SKVQILDQATRRQ

-63 FLLTLPDSVE
+63 FHLSFPDSVE
-73 RVSLVFLVEGYQSK
+73 RVSLLFLAEGYQSK

-98 RIILFEVQRSIEEVT
+98 RIILFEAQRSIEGVT

-136 ILMTPRALGDILSGL
+136 ILMTPRALGDILGGL

-180 DGLRLPNPYS
+180 DGLHLPNPYS
-190 ISSKNSSVRSI
+190 LSSKNSSVRSL

-216 YSASMGQALSGVV
+216 YSASMGQALSGVI
-229 QILSRDTKDLK
+229 QILSRDTKDVK
-240 PGSIVSLSS
+240 PGSLISLSN
-249 IGPSFTWGLGAPSA
+249 IGPSFTWALGAPSSS
-263 PTKLELSASYTDL
+263 TKVELSASYTDL
-276 SLYDRVMP
+276 SLYDRIMP

-307 QATLKAQ
+307 QAMLKAQ
-314 LSYTGMGIGYRPN
+314 LSYTGMGIDYRPN

-408 YSWRDYRETYE
+408 YSWRDFRETYE
-419 LRGNQYQLNFS
+419 LTGDRHQLNFT

-446 LSLSAGLRGEYA
+446 LSVSAGLRGEYA
-458 SVLKAW
+458 SVLSVW
-464 SLAPRLYAGYRHG
+464 SLSPRLYAGYRLG
-477 RHVFSASWGRYTQLP
+477 KHVFSASWGRYTQLP
-492 EKETLRFMPAL
+492 EKEILRFMPAL
-503 KSSRSEISQLSY
+503 KSSRSEVSQLSY
-515 SYGDKTPLLQLSLFY
+515 SYGDKTPLLQFSLFY

-537 RSLAE
+537 RTLSV

-550 QGGGESYGLTLFHKG
+550 QGGGG

-612 LKSLLGC
+612 LRSLFGC
-619 SYYIDAGAKGYS
+619 SYYIDAGTKGYS
-631 YDLTPIQLPMRSRL
+631 YDLTPIQLPRRSRL

>member
-1 MPRSLILSILF
+1 MYRSVVLRLLF
-12 LLLGSTLS
+12 LLVSS
-20 LQAQEAGELRGR
+20 VPLQAQEANELQGR
-32 ITNSSDDPL
+32 VLNSSDNPIA
-41 PKVQVLDQATGRQ
+41 KVQILDQATGLL
-54 LTETGKGGE
+54 LTETGTGGE
-63 FLLTLPDSVE
+63 FQLSLPDSVE
-73 RVSLVFLVEGYQSK
+73 RVSLVFLAEGYQSK

-98 RIILFEVQRSIEEVT
+98 RIILFEAQRSIEGVT
-113 VSRRRLL
+113 ISRRRLL

-136 ILMTPRALGDILSGL
+136 ILMTPRALGDILGGL

-173 HESQVYI
+173 YESQVYI

-190 ISSKNSSVRSI
+190 LSS
-201 LSPSECK
+201 SECK

-216 YSASMGQALSGVV
+216 YSASMGQALSGVI
-229 QILSRDTKDLK
+229 QILSRDTKDVK
-240 PGSIVSLSS
+240 PGSFVSLSS
-249 IGPSFTWGLGAPSA
+249 IGPSFTWGLGAPSSA
-263 PTKLELSASYTDL
+263 TKLELSASYTDL
-276 SLYDRVMP
+276 SLYDRVLP

-307 QATLKAQ
+307 QAVLKAQ
-314 LSYTGMGIGYRPN
+314 LSYTGMGLGYRPN

-342 YGRLTYVRSLS
+342 YGRLTYVRSLG
-353 TACQLEVGAHTQYSD
+353 TAFQLEVGAHTQYSD

-419 LRGNQYQLNFS
+419 LTGDRHQLNFS

-458 SVLKAW
+458 SVLSVW
-464 SLAPRLYAGYRHG
+464 SLSPRLYAGYRLG
-477 RHVFSASWGRYTQLP
+477 KHVFSASWGRYTQLP
-492 EKETLRFMPAL
+492 EKEILRFMPAL

-537 RSLAE
+537 RSLSV

-550 QGGGESYGLTLFHKG
+550 QGGGETYGLTLFHKG
-565 SLGAIAYSTSYS
+565 NLGSIDYSTSYS
-577 YTQARISYDRY
+577 YTQARLSYDRY
-588 LHPLAP
+588 LRPLAP
-594 SYVSPHTFRLTTK
+594 SYVSPHTFRLTAK

-645 DLSWSYLPS
+645 DLSWSYIAS

-660 MGCTNVLGTTNYWGI
+660 LGCTNVLGTTNYWGI

-680 TPTEGT
+680 SPKEGT
-686 RISTPSSRFFYIGC
+686 RISPPSSRFFYIGC

>member
-12 LLLGSTLS
+12 HLLGSTLS
-20 LQAQEAGELRGR
+20 LQAQEARELRGR
-32 ITNSSDDPL
+32 ITNSSDEPL

-63 FLLTLPDSVE
+63 FLLTLPDSIE
-73 RVSLVFLVEGYQSK
+73 RISLVFLAEGYQSK

-98 RIILFEVQRSIEEVT
+98 RIILFEAQRSIEGVT

-136 ILMTPRALGDILSGL
+136 ILMTPRALGDILGGL

-190 ISSKNSSVRSI
+190 LSSKNSSVRSI

-229 QILSRDTKDLK
+229 QILSRDTKDVK
-240 PGSIVSLSS
+240 PGSIISLSS
-249 IGPSFTWGLGAPSA
+249 IGPSFTWGLGAPSSA
-263 PTKLELSASYTDL
+263 TKLELSANYTDL

-314 LSYTGMGIGYRPN
+314 LSYTRMGLGYRPN
-327 ASMPTFN
+327 ASLPTFH

-342 YGRLTYVRSLS
+342 YGRLTYVRSLG
-353 TACQLEVGAHTQYSD
+353 TACQLEVGTHTQYSD

-380 VLDHDLYA
+380 VLDHNLYA

-446 LSLSAGLRGEYA
+446 LSLSVGLRGEYS

-464 SLAPRLYAGYRHG
+464 SLTPRLYAGYRHG

-492 EKETLRFMPAL
+492 EKEILRFMPEL

-542 GYPKHFDD
+542 GYPKQFDD

-565 SLGAIAYSTSYS
+565 SLGAIDYSTSYS
-577 YTQARISYDRY
+577 YTQARLSYDRY
-588 LHPLAP
+588 LQPLAP
-594 SYVSPHTFRLTTK
+594 SYVSPHTFRLTAK

-619 SYYIDAGAKGYS
+619 SFYIDAGAKGYS
-631 YDLTPIQLPMRSRL
+631 YDLTPIQLPRRSRL
-645 DLSWSYLPS
+645 DLSWSYIAS
-654 QKVLLH
+654 KKVLLH
-660 MGCTNVLGTTNYWGI
+660 LGCTNVLGTTNYWGI

-680 TPTEGT
+680 TPAEGT
-686 RISTPSSRFFYIGC
+686 RISPPSSRFFYIGC
-700 FITLSGKQKKTP
+700 FVTLSGKQKKTP